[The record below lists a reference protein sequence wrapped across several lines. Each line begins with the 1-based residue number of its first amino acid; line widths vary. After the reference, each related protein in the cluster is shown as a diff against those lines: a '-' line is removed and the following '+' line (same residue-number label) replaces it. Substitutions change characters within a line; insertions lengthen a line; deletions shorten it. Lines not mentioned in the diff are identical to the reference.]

1 MGSWQTLMFW
11 PENPALSVLV
21 LCVIAIPILYGARPA
36 MHNLLRAVFRG
47 ISNPLR
53 LLSHWLF
60 KTADVLRQRNK
71 AVLLS
76 HGREEISQGIVKEF
90 DRVTTLVQ
98 RDLHGYPALQR
109 KLTDE
114 ITRIEEEFQ
123 KCGEVP
129 PPPPE
134 WTKAV
139 AAIAKIKPASDGLV
153 ERILEDISTSI
164 SDIYDKVVAEYRE
177 SSKQRHDILKGF
189 MPFWRSV
196 DQTLNRVDK
205 NLTGLRD
212 SAAKIDEQ
220 MEKYTQINANMET
233 AEHSLT
239 SSATTLFVI
248 SLLVMMIAA
257 GGGFVNFW
265 LIERPME
272 AMVGGSEYIY
282 GNIQASYMAA
292 MVIIFFE
299 TLMGL
304 FLMESLGYTHLFPL
318 NGIDNRMRRWMI
330 WISFTIL
337 LILAGVEVALAVM
350 RDMIVSAD
358 VALKQELAGGAM
370 TAAASAG
377 WALNIPKAAQMILG
391 FTLPFAL
398 AFVAIP
404 LEYLIHSGRTVF
416 SALLV
421 LGIRG
426 LGFAM
431 RFLSSLARQV
441 GKGVEHLYDAMIFLP
456 LIIERAVL
464 NRGPRQAVLP
474 PGESGAR
481 TAFPKRSA
489 SGEQVL

>member
-1 MGSWQTLMFW
+1 MGKWDAVMVW
-11 PENPALSVLV
+11 PDNPALSILV
-21 LCVIAIPILYGARPA
+21 LIIISVPILYGARQA
-36 MHNLLRAVFRG
+36 MHSLLRAVFRG
-47 ISNPLR
+47 LGNPLR

-60 KTADVLRQRNK
+60 KAADELRRRNK
-71 AVLLS
+71 LVLLA
-76 HGREEISQGIVKEF
+76 HGREEISQGIIKEF
-90 DRVTTLVQ
+90 GRVTDLVQ

-109 KLTDE
+109 KLMDE
-114 ITRIEEEFQ
+114 ITRIEEDFQ
-123 KCGEVP
+123 KCGEVL

-139 AAIAKIKPASDGLV
+139 AAIAKIKPSGDGLV
-153 ERILEDISTSI
+153 ERILEDISGSI
-164 SDIYDKVVAEYRE
+164 NEIYEKIIVEYRE
-177 SSKQRHDILKGF
+177 SSKKRHDILKGF

-196 DQTLNRVDK
+196 GQTLNRVDK
-205 NLTGLRD
+205 NLTGLKD

-220 MEKYTQINANMET
+220 MEKYVQINANTEV
-233 AEHSLT
+233 AEHTLT
-239 SSATTLFVI
+239 SSATILFVV
-248 SLLVMMIAA
+248 SLLVMLIAA

-272 AMVGGSEYIY
+272 AMVGGAEYIY

-304 FLMESLGYTHLFPL
+304 FLMESLGFTHLFPL
-318 NGIDNRMRRWMI
+318 SGINNKMRQWLV
-330 WISFTIL
+330 WVSFTIL

-358 VALKQELAGGAM
+358 VALKQELAGGAAV
-370 TAAASAG
+370 AATAG

-404 LEYLIHSGRTVF
+404 LEYLIHTGRTVF
-416 SALLV
+416 GALLV

-431 RFLSSLARQV
+431 RFLSSMVRQI
-441 GKGVEHLYDAMIFLP
+441 GKGTEHLYDAVIFLP
-456 LIIERAVL
+456 LIIERVVM
-464 NRGPRQAVLP
+464 NRGPRPAALS
-474 PGESGAR
+474 PGESG
-481 TAFPKRSA
+481 TKVAFSKRGA
-489 SGEQVL
+489 SGEHVL

>member
-1 MGSWQTLMFW
+1 MGNWQALMIW
-11 PENPALSVLV
+11 PENPVLSVLI
-21 LCVIAIPILYGARPA
+21 LFVIAVPILYGARQA
-36 MHNLLRAVFRG
+36 MHSLLRAVFRS

-53 LLSHWLF
+53 LGSHWLF
-60 KTADVLRQRNK
+60 KTADELRQRNK
-71 AVLLS
+71 LVLLT

-90 DRVTTLVQ
+90 DRVTDLVQ
-98 RDLHGYPALQR
+98 RDLHGYPVLQR
-109 KLTDE
+109 KLMDE
-114 ITRIEEEFQ
+114 ITRIEEDFQ

-139 AAIAKIKPASDGLV
+139 AAVARIKPSGDGLV
-153 ERILEDISTSI
+153 ERILDDIRASI
-164 SDIYDKVVAEYRE
+164 DEIYEKVIAEYRD
-177 SSKQRHDILKGF
+177 SSKRRHDILKGF
-189 MPFWRSV
+189 LPFWRSV
-196 DQTLNRVDK
+196 GVTLSRVDT
-205 NLTGLRD
+205 NLTGLKD

-220 MEKYTQINANMET
+220 MEKYAQINANTEK
-233 AEHSLT
+233 AEHTLT
-239 SSATTLFVI
+239 SSATILFVI
-248 SLLVMMIAA
+248 SLLVMLIAA

-282 GNIQASYMAA
+282 GNLQASYLAA

-318 NGIDNRMRRWMI
+318 NGIDIRMRRWMVG
-330 WISFTIL
+330 ISFTIL

-350 RDMIVSAD
+350 RDMIVAAD
-358 VALKQELAGGAM
+358 VALKQELAGGA
-370 TAAASAG
+370 AAVAAG
-377 WALNIPKAAQMILG
+377 TWALNIPKAAQMILG

-416 SALLV
+416 GALLV

-426 LGFAM
+426 LGFAT
-431 RFLSSLARQV
+431 RFLSSMTRQI
-441 GKGVEHLYDAMIFLP
+441 GKGTEHLYDAVIFLP
-456 LIIERAVL
+456 LLIERVVVS
-464 NRGPRQAVLP
+464 RGPRPTALPKHAATGEHVL
-474 PGESGAR
+474 
-481 TAFPKRSA
+481 
-489 SGEQVL
+489 

>member
-1 MGSWQTLMFW
+1 MGWQELMIW
-11 PENPALSVLV
+11 PGNPVLSVLV
-21 LCVIAIPILYGARPA
+21 WVVIAVPILYGARPA
-36 MHNLLRAVFRG
+36 MHNLLRAVFRSVG
-47 ISNPLR
+47 NPLR
-53 LLSHWLF
+53 LGSRWLF
-60 KTADVLRQRNK
+60 KTADELRRRNK
-71 AVLLS
+71 LVLLA

-90 DRVTTLVQ
+90 DRVTNLVQ

-109 KLTDE
+109 KLMDE
-114 ITRIEEEFQ
+114 ITRIEEDFQ

-139 AAIAKIKPASDGLV
+139 AAIAKIKPSGDGLV
-153 ERILEDISTSI
+153 ERILEDISDSI
-164 SDIYDKVVAEYRE
+164 DEIYEKVIAEYRKSYE
-177 SSKQRHDILKGF
+177 KRHNILKGF

-196 DQTLNRVDK
+196 DQSLNRVDK
-205 NLTGLRD
+205 NINGLKD

-220 MEKYTQINANMET
+220 MEKYTQINANTEK
-233 AEHSLT
+233 AEHTLT
-239 SSATTLFVI
+239 SSATILFVI
-248 SLLVMMIAA
+248 SLLVMLIAA

-282 GNIQASYMAA
+282 GNLQASYLAA

-318 NGIDNRMRRWMI
+318 NGINNRMRRWMVAI
-330 WISFTIL
+330 AFTIL
-337 LILAGVEVALAVM
+337 LILAGVEVALAIM
-350 RDMIVSAD
+350 RDMIVAAD
-358 VALKQELAGGAM
+358 VALKQELAGGAV
-370 TAAASAG
+370 TAATAG

-416 SALLV
+416 GVLLM
-421 LGIRG
+421 LSFRG

-431 RFLSSLARQV
+431 RFLSSLMRQI
-441 GKGVEHLYDAMIFLP
+441 GKGTEHLYDAVIFLP
-456 LIIERAVL
+456 LVIERVVL
-464 NRGPRQAVLP
+464 NRGPRP
-474 PGESGAR
+474 SGTSAG
-481 TAFPKRSA
+481 TASFPKRA
-489 SGEQVL
+489 TSGEHIL

>member
-1 MGSWQTLMFW
+1 MDSWQALLIW
-11 PENPALSVLV
+11 PGNPVLSVLV
-21 LCVIAIPILYGARPA
+21 LFVMAIPILYGARQA
-36 MHNLLRAVFRG
+36 MHSLLHALFRA

-53 LLSHWLF
+53 LGSHWLF
-60 KTADVLRQRNK
+60 KTAEELRQRNK
-71 AVLLS
+71 TVLLS
-76 HGREEISQGIVKEF
+76 RGREEISQGIVKEF
-90 DRVTTLVQ
+90 DRVTNLVQ

-109 KLTDE
+109 KLMDE
-114 ITRIEEEFQ
+114 ITRIEEDFQ

-139 AAIAKIKPASDGLV
+139 AAIAKIKSSGDGLV
-153 ERILEDISTSI
+153 ERILEDISDSI
-164 SDIYDKVVAEYRE
+164 DDVYEKVVAEYRE
-177 SSKQRHDILKGF
+177 SSKKRHNILKGF

-196 DQTLNRVDK
+196 DQSLNRVDK
-205 NLTGLRD
+205 NLNGLKD
-212 SAAKIDEQ
+212 SAARIDEQ
-220 MEKYTQINANMET
+220 MEKYTQINANSEK
-233 AEHSLT
+233 AEHTLT

-248 SLLVMMIAA
+248 SLLVMLIAA
-257 GGGFVNFW
+257 GGAFVNFW

-282 GNIQASYMAA
+282 GNLQASYLAA

-318 NGIDNRMRRWMI
+318 NGINNRMRRWMV
-330 WISFTIL
+330 WIAFTIL

-350 RDMIVSAD
+350 RDLIVAAD
-358 VALKQELAGGAM
+358 VALKQELAGSAVTA
-370 TAAASAG
+370 TAAAS
-377 WALNIPKAAQMILG
+377 WVLNIPKAAQMILG

-416 SALLV
+416 GVLLV

-426 LGFAM
+426 LGFAT
-431 RFLSSLARQV
+431 RFLSSMARQI
-441 GKGVEHLYDAMIFLP
+441 GKGTEYLYDAVIFLP
-456 LIIERAVL
+456 LIIERVL
-464 NRGPRQAVLP
+464 VNRGSQ
-474 PGESGAR
+474 PGGKSGGMA
-481 TAFPKRSA
+481 AFSKRST
-489 SGEQVL
+489 GEHVL

>member
-1 MGSWQTLMFW
+1 MGGWQELMIW
-11 PENPALSVLV
+11 PGNPVLSVLV
-21 LCVIAIPILYGARPA
+21 LVVIAVPILYGARPA

-47 ISNPLR
+47 IGNPLR
-53 LLSHWLF
+53 LGSHWLF
-60 KTADVLRQRNK
+60 KTADELRRRNK
-71 AVLLS
+71 LVLLA

-90 DRVTTLVQ
+90 DHVTNLVQ

-109 KLTDE
+109 KLMDE
-114 ITRIEEEFQ
+114 ITRIEEDFQ

-139 AAIAKIKPASDGLV
+139 AAIAKIKPSGDGLV
-153 ERILEDISTSI
+153 ERILEDISDSI
-164 SDIYDKVVAEYRE
+164 DEVYEKVIAEYRKSYE
-177 SSKQRHDILKGF
+177 KRHNILKGF

-196 DQTLNRVDK
+196 DQSLNRVDK
-205 NLTGLRD
+205 NINGLKD

-220 MEKYTQINANMET
+220 MEKYTQINANTEK
-233 AEHSLT
+233 AEHTLT
-239 SSATTLFVI
+239 SSATILFVI
-248 SLLVMMIAA
+248 SLLVMLIAA

-282 GNIQASYMAA
+282 GNLQASYLAA

-318 NGIDNRMRRWMI
+318 NGINNRMRRWMVAI
-330 WISFTIL
+330 AFTIL
-337 LILAGVEVALAVM
+337 LILAGVEVALAIM
-350 RDMIVSAD
+350 RDMIVAAD
-358 VALKQELAGGAM
+358 VALKQELAGGAV
-370 TAAASAG
+370 TAATAG

-416 SALLV
+416 GVLLV
-421 LGIRG
+421 LGFRG

-431 RFLSSLARQV
+431 RFLSSLLRQI
-441 GKGVEHLYDAMIFLP
+441 GKGTEHLYDAVIFLP
-456 LIIERAVL
+456 LIIERVVL
-464 NRGPRQAVLP
+464 NRGPRP
-474 PGESGAR
+474 SGTSAG
-481 TAFPKRSA
+481 TAAFPKRA
-489 SGEQVL
+489 TSGEHIL

>member
-1 MGSWQTLMFW
+1 MDSWQALLIW
-11 PENPALSVLV
+11 QGNPVLSLLV
-21 LCVIAIPILYGARPA
+21 LFVMVIPILYGARQA
-36 MHNLLRAVFRG
+36 MHKLLHALSRA

-53 LLSHWLF
+53 LGSRWLF
-60 KTADVLRQRNK
+60 KSAEELRRRNK
-71 AVLLS
+71 MVLLS
-76 HGREEISQGIVKEF
+76 HGREEIAQGIAKEF
-90 DRVTTLVQ
+90 DRVTNLVQ

-109 KLTDE
+109 KLMDE
-114 ITRIEEEFQ
+114 ITRIEEDFQ

-139 AAIAKIKPASDGLV
+139 AAIAKIKPSSDGLV
-153 ERILEDISTSI
+153 ERILEDISNSI
-164 SDIYDKVVAEYRE
+164 DEIYEKIIAEYRE
-177 SSKQRHDILKGF
+177 SSKKRHDILKGF

-196 DQTLNRVDK
+196 DQSLNRVDK
-205 NLTGLRD
+205 NMTGLEQ
-212 SAAKIDEQ
+212 SAARIDEQ
-220 MEKYTQINANMET
+220 MEKFKQINANTEN
-233 AEHSLT
+233 AEHTLA
-239 SSATTLFVI
+239 SSATILFVI
-248 SLLVMMIAA
+248 SLLVMLIAA
-257 GGGFVNFW
+257 GGAFVNFW

-282 GNIQASYMAA
+282 GNLQASYLAA

-318 NGIDNRMRRWMI
+318 NGINNRMRRWMV
-330 WISFTIL
+330 WIAFTIL

-350 RDMIVSAD
+350 RDMIVAAD
-358 VALKQELAGGAM
+358 VALKQELAGGAAV
-370 TAAASAG
+370 AAAANIG

-416 SALLV
+416 GVLLV

-426 LGFAM
+426 LGIMA
-431 RFLSSLARQV
+431 RFLSSMTLQI
-441 GKGVEHLYDAMIFLP
+441 GKGTEYLYDAVIFLP
-456 LIIERAVL
+456 LIIERVL
-464 NRGPRQAVLP
+464 VNRGSQ
-474 PGESGAR
+474 PGGKSGDMA
-481 TAFPKRSA
+481 AFSKRSA
-489 SGEQVL
+489 GEHVL

>member
-1 MGSWQTLMFW
+1 MDSWQALLIW
-11 PENPALSVLV
+11 PGNPVLSVLV
-21 LCVIAIPILYGARPA
+21 LFVMAIPILYGARQA
-36 MHNLLRAVFRG
+36 MHSLLHALFRA

-53 LLSHWLF
+53 LGSHWLF
-60 KTADVLRQRNK
+60 KTAEELRQRNK
-71 AVLLS
+71 LVLLS
-76 HGREEISQGIVKEF
+76 RGREEISQGIVKEF
-90 DRVTTLVQ
+90 DRVTNLVQ

-109 KLTDE
+109 KLMDE
-114 ITRIEEEFQ
+114 ITRIEEDFQ

-139 AAIAKIKPASDGLV
+139 AAIAKIKSSGDGLV
-153 ERILEDISTSI
+153 ERILEDISDSI
-164 SDIYDKVVAEYRE
+164 DDVYEKVVAEYRE
-177 SSKQRHDILKGF
+177 SSKKRHDILKGF

-196 DQTLNRVDK
+196 DQSLNRVDK
-205 NLTGLRD
+205 NLNGLKD
-212 SAAKIDEQ
+212 SAARIDEQ
-220 MEKYTQINANMET
+220 MEKYTQINANSEK
-233 AEHSLT
+233 AEHTLT

-248 SLLVMMIAA
+248 SLLVMLIAA
-257 GGGFVNFW
+257 GGAFVNFW

-282 GNIQASYMAA
+282 GNLQASYLAA

-318 NGIDNRMRRWMI
+318 NGINNRMRRWMV
-330 WISFTIL
+330 WIAFSIL

-350 RDMIVSAD
+350 RDMIVAAD
-358 VALKQELAGGAM
+358 VALKQELAGGAAV
-370 TAAASAG
+370 AAAANVG

-416 SALLV
+416 GALLV

-426 LGFAM
+426 LGFAT
-431 RFLSSLARQV
+431 RFLSSMTRQI
-441 GKGVEHLYDAMIFLP
+441 GKGMEYFYDAVIFLP
-456 LIIERAVL
+456 LIIERVL
-464 NRGPRQAVLP
+464 VNRGSQ
-474 PGESGAR
+474 PGGKSGGMA
-481 TAFPKRSA
+481 AFSKRST
-489 SGEQVL
+489 GEHVL

>member
-1 MGSWQTLMFW
+1 MGKWDAVMIW
-11 PENPALSVLV
+11 PDNPALSVLV
-21 LCVIAIPILYGARPA
+21 LIVVAVPILYGARPA
-36 MHNLLRAVFRG
+36 MHSLLRAVFRSLG
-47 ISNPLR
+47 NPLR

-60 KTADVLRQRNK
+60 KTADELRRRNK
-71 AVLLS
+71 LVMLS
-76 HGREEISQGIVKEF
+76 HGREEITQGIVKEF
-90 DRVTTLVQ
+90 DRVTNLVQ

-109 KLTDE
+109 KLMDE
-114 ITRIEEEFQ
+114 ITRIEEDFQ

-139 AAIAKIKPASDGLV
+139 AAIAKIKPSSDGLV
-153 ERILEDISTSI
+153 EKILEDISGSI
-164 SDIYDKVVAEYRE
+164 DEIYEKIIAEYRQ

-196 DQTLNRVDK
+196 GQTLDRVDK
-205 NLTGLRD
+205 NMTGLKD

-220 MEKYTQINANMET
+220 MEKYAQINANTEK
-233 AEHSLT
+233 AEHTLT
-239 SSATTLFVI
+239 SSATILFVI
-248 SLLVMMIAA
+248 SLLVMLVAA

-282 GNIQASYMAA
+282 GNIQASYLAA

-304 FLMESLGYTHLFPL
+304 FLMESLGFTHLFPL
-318 NGIDNRMRRWMI
+318 NSINNRMRRWLV
-330 WISFTIL
+330 WVSFTIL

-358 VALKQELAGGAM
+358 VALKQELAGGSAAV
-370 TAAASAG
+370 AAATAG

-416 SALLV
+416 GALLV

-426 LGFAM
+426 LGFAA
-431 RFLSSLARQV
+431 RFLSSMMRQI
-441 GKGVEHLYDAMIFLP
+441 GKGMEHLYDAVIFLP
-456 LIIERAVL
+456 LIIERLVA
-464 NRGPRQAVLP
+464 NRGPRPAAK
-474 PGESGAR
+474 SGDM
-481 TAFPKRSA
+481 TTFSKRGA

>member
-1 MGSWQTLMFW
+1 MDSWQALLIW
-11 PENPALSVLV
+11 PGNPVLSLLV
-21 LCVIAIPILYGARPA
+21 LFVMVIPVLYGARQA
-36 MHNLLRAVFRG
+36 MHSLLHALFRAIG
-47 ISNPLR
+47 NPLR
-53 LLSHWLF
+53 LGSHWLF
-60 KTADVLRQRNK
+60 KTAEELRLRNK
-71 AVLLS
+71 LVLLS

-90 DRVTTLVQ
+90 DRVTSLVQ

-109 KLTDE
+109 KLMDE
-114 ITRIEEEFQ
+114 ITRIEEDFQ

-139 AAIAKIKPASDGLV
+139 AAIAKIKPSGDGLV
-153 ERILEDISTSI
+153 ERILEDISDSI
-164 SDIYDKVVAEYRE
+164 DEIYEKVVAEYRE
-177 SSKQRHDILKGF
+177 SSKKRHDILKGF

-196 DQTLNRVDK
+196 DQGLNRVDK
-205 NLTGLRD
+205 NLNGLKQ

-220 MEKYTQINANMET
+220 MEKYTQINANTEK
-233 AEHSLT
+233 AEHTLT

-248 SLLVMMIAA
+248 SLLVMLIAA
-257 GGGFVNFW
+257 GGAFVNFW

-282 GNIQASYMAA
+282 GNLQASYLAA

-318 NGIDNRMRRWMI
+318 NGINNRMRRWMV
-330 WISFTIL
+330 WIAFTIL

-350 RDMIVSAD
+350 RDMIVAAD
-358 VALKQELAGGAM
+358 VALKQELAGGA
-370 TAAASAG
+370 AAAAAANVG

-416 SALLV
+416 GMLLV

-426 LGFAM
+426 LGFAT
-431 RFLSSLARQV
+431 RFLSSMTRQI
-441 GKGVEHLYDAMIFLP
+441 GKGMEYFYDAVIFLP
-456 LIIERAVL
+456 LIIERVL
-464 NRGPRQAVLP
+464 VNRG
-474 PGESGAR
+474 SGTAGASGGR
-481 TAFPKRSA
+481 TAFSKRGT
-489 SGEQVL
+489 GEHVL